1 MRYESS
7 VIASVAVFVTALVL
21 GACAGPATTRTG
33 AVHDIRVAEGPNPA
47 DLIVNPGDEVRWVN
61 SRTLP
66 LRIDLVNVKSE
77 ELSCQRGFSNFLGII
92 GDSATIKP
100 NETASACFTK
110 PGVVNY
116 NLRMD
121 SALPGGQV
129 VVPGMIR
136 IGTKP

>member
-1 MRYESS
+1 MRKESMLLS
-7 VIASVAVFVTALVL
+7 WTMVIVGAVMLA
-21 GACAGPATTRTG
+21 ACAGPSTSRTG
-33 AVHDIRVAEGPNPA
+33 SVQDIRIAEGPQPA
-47 DLIVNPGDEVRWVN
+47 DLIVNSGDEVRWVN

-66 LRIDLVNVKSE
+66 VRIDLVNVLSD
-77 ELSCQRGFSNFLGII
+77 ELSCQRGFANFFGNIQE
-92 GDSATIKP
+92 STTIKP

-110 PGVVNY
+110 PGVVTY

-129 VVPGMIR
+129 IVPGIVR

>member
-7 VIASVAVFVTALVL
+7 AVAAVIITAMML
-21 GACAGPATTRTG
+21 GACAGPTTSRTG
-33 AVHDIRVAEGPNPA
+33 AVHDIRITEGPNPA
-47 DLIVNPGDEVRWVN
+47 DLIVSPGDEVRWVN

-66 LRIDLVNVKSE
+66 IRVDLVNVKSDD
-77 ELSCQRGFSNFLGII
+77 LSCERGFSNLFGAVQE
-92 GDSATIKP
+92 STTIKP

-110 PGVVNY
+110 SGVVNY

-121 SALPGGQV
+121 SALPGGKV
-129 VVPGMIR
+129 VVPGVIR